1 MVNTIFWIIIAII
14 VIDFVFT
21 NFLEFLNFKSMKET
35 LPSVLVGIYNQKKYS
50 ESQKYDKE
58 NTRFSFISGAFS
70 FILILL
76 MLAFGGFGLL
86 DDFVISISSNIY
98 IRAMLFFGI
107 LGLLSDILSIPFELY
122 STFVIEEKFGFNH
135 TTKLTFVVDKL
146 KSWVLMALIGGG
158 LLLFIMWAYNE
169 TGSWF
174 WIIVMSGITAFT
186 VIMNMFYTR
195 LIVPLFNKQSPLPEG
210 ELKEKLMSFSD
221 KANFK
226 IDNVMVIDGSKRS
239 AKANAYFSGM
249 GSKKRIVLY
258 DTLISDL
265 TEDEVVAVLAHEVGH
280 YKLKH
285 VYTGLA
291 LSLLQT
297 GFIIWLLSIFVSRPE
312 LSLALGASEPS
323 FYIGLITFGLLL
335 SPISSVTGIFGN
347 VLSRKNEYQADNY
360 AKQMGF
366 GAALVNGL
374 IKLSVKNLSNLT
386 PHWLYVFL
394 LYSHPTLLQ
403 RKAKIEES

>member
-1 MVNTIFWIIIAII
+1 MVTTVFWIIIAII
-14 VIDFVFT
+14 IFDFVFE
-21 NFLEFLNFKSMKET
+21 NFLEFLNLKSMKES
-35 LPSVLVGIYNQKKYS
+35 LPSELVGIYNEKKYAV
-50 ESQKYDKE
+50 SQKYDKE
-58 NTRFSFISGAFS
+58 NARFAFISGTLS

-76 MLAFGGFGLL
+76 MLFYNGFGLL
-86 DDFVISISSNIY
+86 DDFVISISNNIY

-107 LGLLSDILSIPFELY
+107 LGLLSDILSIPFQLY
-122 STFVIEEKFGFNH
+122 STFVIEEKYGFNK
-135 TTKLTFVVDKL
+135 TTKWTFIFDKL
-146 KSWVLMALIGGG
+146 KSWLLMVVIGGG

-174 WIIVMSGITAFT
+174 WVIVMSGIAVFT
-186 VIMNMFYTR
+186 IIMNMYYTR

-210 ELKEKLMSFSD
+210 SLRDKLMEFSK
-221 KANFK
+221 KAKFM

-258 DTLISDL
+258 DTLINDL
-265 TEDEVVAVLAHEVGH
+265 NEDEVVAVLAHEMGH

-285 VYTGLA
+285 VYTGLV

-323 FYIGLITFGLLL
+323 FYIGLIAFGLLL
-335 SPISSVTGIFGN
+335 SPISSITGIFGN
-347 VLSRKNEYQADNY
+347 MLSRKNEYQADNY
-360 AKQMGF
+360 AKKMGY
-366 GAALVNGL
+366 GTALVNGL

-403 RKAKIEES
+403 RKARIEEY